1 MRCIHGSRVVQR
13 PSFSF
18 STCGPRPPN
27 PPNPRIFQVVSLLYT
42 GTAVRGTQGW
52 GCGHVGVVRVASD
65 ITRHQDLRM
74 AKGSHSGSLLIGKR
88 WRHRSLPGRGND
100 YEAIRRA
107 LVRSPPLAP
116 VTPSSPTPRL
126 SWQSRSSRLGV
137 CVDRRHPCWWCVDAW
152 CWLLLGAGGV
162 VSAFRR
168 SAGVS
173 SSGCSRVGLGRACA
187 QGARATVAL
196 LRSSWGRGIRF
207 SLVRSEWVW
216 CGLQK
221 ST

>member
-1 MRCIHGSRVVQR
+1 MLRFLNARDQ
-13 PSFSF
+13 
-18 STCGPRPPN
+18 
-27 PPNPRIFQVVSLLYT
+27 LYT

-74 AKGSHSGSLLIGKR
+74 AKGSHSESLPIGER
-88 WRHRSLPGRGND
+88 WRHRSLPGRGNH

-126 SWQSRSSRLGV
+126 MWQSRSSRSGT

-152 CWLLLGAGGV
+152 CWLPVGAGGV
-162 VSAFRR
+162 VSASRPR
-168 SAGVS
+168 VGVS

-187 QGARATVAL
+187 RGARVTVAL
-196 LRSSWGRGIRF
+196 LRSSWGRGVYFR
-207 SLVRSEWVW
+207 LVRAGCVW
-216 CGLQK
+216 CRPQK